1 MIKKKII
8 LFCLLLLFSATPVF
22 ARSNERLFV
31 EPTHDIEKRKSV
43 DAKLELVTNYIYFY
57 FDQVWWETLDEE
69 KKKEYKNVA
78 YNLGNEF
85 ENKIYPEIKK
95 DFGEV
100 PKHNMVGY
108 DDRISVL
115 FHPMEK
121 GSGGYFRTGDQ
132 YSIYQYPQ
140 SNEKNI
146 VYLNTDLIGNS
157 GLPGYLAHEYIHL
170 ITFNEKNKKHG
181 IDEEVWL
188 NELRAEAIITILGY
202 DKEYKGSNLQGRVKN
217 FLRDPDISLTEWTEQ
232 IADYGVINIFAQ
244 YLLDHYGKEILID
257 SLKTNLVG
265 IPSIDYALL
274 KGKHKKTFSEIFTD
288 FKIAVYLNN
297 CYYGEQYCFK
307 NENLNNLNVYPTTV
321 FITTRDEGFHEISYQ
336 TKNWAG
342 NWFRF
347 VGASGTFNLNFSGG
361 GKFVV
366 PYILCKK
373 NKECDIHFLE
383 TDEKNKGSIV
393 VENFSSVYESV
404 TVIPSLQQKFIGFD
418 GAERTQQ
425 FKLAIEIEEEIIA
438 PDDETTQKM
447 QEKIILLLEAIK
459 KLYSLLGRE
468 IPEITITRKIE
479 SDLYYGMIGSDE
491 VKNLQYFLKNQG
503 KEVYPEGLITGN
515 FYNLTKSA
523 VIRFQEMHYEKI
535 LQPLGI
541 LKGTG
546 YVGENTRKVIN
557 SFLKK

>member
-1 MIKKKII
+1 MKKKIKI
-8 LFCLLLLFSATPVF
+8 LFCLLLLFSATSVF

-57 FDQVWWETLDEE
+57 FDQTWWETLSEE
-69 KKKEYKNVA
+69 KKKEYKNIA

-85 ENKIYPEIKK
+85 ENKIYPEIKR

-100 PKHNMVGY
+100 PKHNIVGY

-121 GSGGYFRTGDQ
+121 SSGGYFRTGDQ
-132 YSIYQYPQ
+132 YSIYQYPR

-146 VYLNTDLIGNS
+146 VYLNTDLMTS
-157 GLPGYLAHEYIHL
+157 SSLPGQLAHEYIHL
-170 ITFNEKNKKHG
+170 ITFNEKNRKYG
-181 IDEEVWL
+181 VDEEIWL

-202 DKEYKGSNLQGRVKN
+202 DKEYKESNLQGRAEN

-232 IADYGVINIFAQ
+232 VADYGVINIFAQ

-257 SLKTNLVG
+257 SLKTNVVG

-274 KGKHKKTFSEIFTD
+274 KGKYGKTFSEIFTD
-288 FKIAVYLNN
+288 FKIAVYLND

-307 NENLNNLNVYPTTV
+307 NENLNSLNVYPATI
-321 FITTRDEGFHEISYQ
+321 FITTRDEGFREISYQ

-347 VGASGTFNLNFSGG
+347 VGASGTFNLNFSGEG
-361 GKFVV
+361 NFVV

-373 NKECDIHFLE
+373 DKECSVHFLE
-383 TDEKNKGSIV
+383 TDEKNKGNIV
-393 VENFSSVYESV
+393 VENFNSVYESI
-404 TVIPSLQQKFIGFD
+404 TVIPSLRQKFIGFN
-418 GAERTQQ
+418 GAEKTQQ
-425 FKLAIEIEEEIIA
+425 FKFAIEIEEEITVH
-438 PDDETTQKM
+438 DDETIQKM
-447 QEKIILLLEAIK
+447 QERVIFLFEAIK
-459 KLYSLLGRE
+459 KLYSFLGKE
-468 IPEITITRKIE
+468 VPETIITKRIE
-479 SDLYYGMIGSDE
+479 NNLYYGMTNSDE

-523 VIRFQEMHYEKI
+523 VIRFQELHYEKI
-535 LQPLGI
+535 LQPLGL

-557 SFLKK
+557 SFLRK